1 MKKLA
6 VDISEIA
13 ELMDTTFDENE
24 CYLDLQTGKTVVIPS
39 ELLRGEDDED
49 DPSWLPN
56 WERDLL
62 PVVEEIEAGSERYAP
77 IPEPDSREAYNDM
90 VRFARTVTDQALR
103 EHLDI
108 ALDGS
113 GAFRR
118 FKSVLHNNPDEL
130 QRWYV
135 FKDAAL
141 AERVRDWLRE
151 LDVDPVENA
160 EEA

>member
-6 VDISEIA
+6 VDIAEIA

-39 ELLRGEDDED
+39 ELLREEDDED
-49 DPSWLPN
+49 DPLVVPD
-56 WERDLL
+56 WEKDLL
-62 PVVEEIEAGSERYAP
+62 PVVEEIEAGSERYTP
-77 IPEPDSREAYNDM
+77 IPEPDSREAYDDM
-90 VRFARTVTDQALR
+90 ARFASTVTDPKLR
-103 EHLDI
+103 EHLGI
-108 ALDGS
+108 ALDGK

-130 QRWYV
+130 QRWYA
-135 FKDAAL
+135 FKDAAMG
-141 AERVRDWLRE
+141 ERVRDWLRE
-151 LDVDPVENA
+151 LDVEPAENA

>member
-13 ELMDTTFDENE
+13 ELMDTMFDENE

-39 ELLRGEDDED
+39 ELLRWEDDED
-49 DPSWLPN
+49 DPSGVPD
-56 WERDLL
+56 WEKDLL

-77 IPEPDSREAYNDM
+77 IPEPDSREAYDDM
-90 VRFARTVTDQALR
+90 VRFASTVTDPDLR

-118 FKSVLHNNPDEL
+118 FKNVLYNHESQR
-130 QRWYV
+130 QRWFR
-135 FKDAAL
+135 FKEEAL
-141 AERVRDWLRE
+141 TERARDWLRE
-151 LDVDPVENA
+151 LDIEPAENA
-160 EEA
+160 EKA